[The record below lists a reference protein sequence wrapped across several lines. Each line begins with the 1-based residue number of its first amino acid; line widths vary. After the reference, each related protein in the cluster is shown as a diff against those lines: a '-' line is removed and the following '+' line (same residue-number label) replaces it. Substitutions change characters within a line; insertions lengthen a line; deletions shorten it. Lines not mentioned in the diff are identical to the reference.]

1 MNSPDSQVVRRPSCW
16 GFEEPKLGSSL
27 TPVIIFMLMVVNQTL
42 GSVNYVLLR
51 VEFGHLLVTAVLTKV
66 LVF

>member
-1 MNSPDSQVVRRPSCW
+1 MNSPDSQVVRRSSCW
-16 GFEEPKLGSSL
+16 GFKEPKLGSSL
-27 TPVIIFMLMVVNQTL
+27 TPVIMLMVVNQTL

>member
-1 MNSPDSQVVRRPSCW
+1 
-16 GFEEPKLGSSL
+16 
-27 TPVIIFMLMVVNQTL
+27 MLMVVNQTL